1 MSETDLH
8 HRRRPHAD
16 GGLCGQ
22 VEGRLGD
29 RARRDCGARGAGEV
43 VAPSRR
49 GRSRRLRQRPAD
61 QLGCGVWRPA
71 CRAQG
76 GSAGQRPGA
85 DGQPAVRIGHRGR
98 HSGGASDP
106 SRRGGRGA
114 HGRRGEHEPGA
125 ARDSRPAERP
135 ASRSGTAGGH
145 AVVGAPRHA
154 LRLHDGRDRG
164 ELRREVRR
172 EPRGAGRV
180 RDAQPAARGARLG
193 GRPLRRRSRAGRTED
208 AQGNRGLRPR

>member
-1 MSETDLH
+1 MSEPIYIIAGART
-8 HRRRPHAD
+8 PMAD
-16 GGLCGQ
+16 YAGKLKDVPALELGAIAARAALR
-22 VEGRLGD
+22 EGVASAGSD
-29 RARRDCGARGAGEV
+29 SARR
-43 VAPSRR
+43 
-49 GRSRRLRQRPAD
+49 LWQRPAD
-61 QLGCGVWRPA
+61 QRGCGVWRPA

-76 GSAGQRPGA
+76 WSARQRPGA

-106 SRRGGRGA
+106 SRRSGRGA

-125 ARDSRPAERP
+125 ARDSRAAERP
-135 ASRSGTAGGH
+135 ASRSGTAGRH

-180 RDAQPAARGARLG
+180 CDAQPAARGARLG
-193 GRPLRRRSRAGRTED
+193 GRPLRRRSGAGRTED
-208 AQGNRGLRPR
+208 AQGNRALRPR